1 MPTTLDLDV
10 TVLSGLNHIDALL
23 DKGPDWNFVTTEA
36 NTIVYTFSVL
46 AGNEVGQG
54 GQQAFS
60 VGQQGA
66 ARSALQYISA
76 LTGINF
82 AETAEGGAAQLHL
95 ANVDLD
101 GAATSGLCSWATST
115 YVNPVDNT
123 IVSHDVDAYV
133 YLDNVEW
140 RAANANLGAGAQG
153 YETLLHE
160 LGHML
165 GLKHPFESDIR
176 LPASQDTTLY
186 TLMSY
191 NEAGGPYAQFRPY
204 DIAALDWMYGRDGFK
219 GALGIGSATG
229 ARYITGTNLSDTL
242 TGTQFDDTL
251 NGDGGNDMLYGG
263 AGNDTAVFAGTRS
276 SYSFTLL
283 ESGSLSATGP
293 EGTDT
298 FSSVELF
305 HFTDGNFQYAQ
316 LTDTTPPLPPTQS
329 VSKNAAGYIGGNTPF
344 FFGIGEAGAK
354 IEVFSGATLLGT
366 TTVDAKGFW
375 NLTSTQLADGTYTV
389 FSKATDASGNVSGPS
404 ANLSFSVDAHPP
416 AAPTAAVTTNGAG
429 LADGNQPF
437 FTGNAEAGTVID
449 LVNGGSVI
457 GQTVANASGIW
468 SLTPN
473 PLANGYF
480 EVIVRSTDV
489 ADNTTAAPTP
499 LAFNVFSPLNRTGTA
514 QDDTLTGSAGNNA
527 LEGLG
532 GVDTAVYAGPRGN
545 YGVDRSTN
553 GFTVTAALGTD
564 GHDSLLN
571 IERIQFSDVW
581 MAIDISGHGGQ
592 AYRVYKAAFNR
603 APDGPGVGFWMAKM
617 DQGVSLHDVA
627 AGFMA
632 SAEFT
637 TLYGSAP
644 STTTFVDKLYNNVLH
659 RPLDQAGFDFWVNAI
674 DVRGTARA
682 DVLASFS
689 ESAENQAQ
697 VIGSIQHGFE
707 FIPFT

>member
-140 RAANANLGAGAQG
+140 RAVNANLGAGAQG

-219 GALGIGSATG
+219 GALGIGSAT
-229 ARYITGTNLSDTL
+229 
-242 TGTQFDDTL
+242 
-251 NGDGGNDMLYGG
+251 
-263 AGNDTAVFAGTRS
+263 AVFSLVDAIVLRALPFDAAHADFAAHELHQPFRDRQAEPRS
-276 SYSFTLL
+276 AVL
-283 ESGSLSATGP
+283 
-293 EGTDT
+293 
-298 FSSVELF
+298 
-305 HFTDGNFQYAQ
+305 
-316 LTDTTPPLPPTQS
+316 
-329 VSKNAAGYIGGNTPF
+329 AGYRCIHLDEP
-344 FFGIGEAGAK
+344 
-354 IEVFSGATLLGT
+354 IE
-366 TTVDAKGFW
+366 D
-375 NLTSTQLADGTYTV
+375 
-389 FSKATDASGNVSGPS
+389 
-404 ANLSFSVDAHPP
+404 
-416 AAPTAAVTTNGAG
+416 AG
-429 LADGNQPF
+429 L
-437 FTGNAEAGTVID
+437 
-449 LVNGGSVI
+449 LV
-457 GQTVANASGIW
+457 A
-468 SLTPN
+468 
-473 PLANGYF
+473 
-480 EVIVRSTDV
+480 RDTD
-489 ADNTTAAPTP
+489 
-499 LAFNVFSPLNRTGTA
+499 
-514 QDDTLTGSAGNNA
+514 
-527 LEGLG
+527 
-532 GVDTAVYAGPRGN
+532 
-545 YGVDRSTN
+545 
-553 GFTVTAALGTD
+553 
-564 GHDSLLN
+564 
-571 IERIQFSDVW
+571 
-581 MAIDISGHGGQ
+581 
-592 AYRVYKAAFNR
+592 
-603 APDGPGVGFWMAKM
+603 PGVGDGETKPFAGRRRTLAGDPKT
-617 DQGVSLHDVA
+617 DRATRRELDRIVQQIQQDLPKPVLVADDEGGNVPCGRDV
-627 AGFMA
+627 
-632 SAEFT
+632 
-637 TLYGSAP
+637 
-644 STTTFVDKLYNNVLH
+644 K
-659 RPLDQAGFDFWVNAI
+659 R
-674 DVRGTARA
+674 
-682 DVLASFS
+682 
-689 ESAENQAQ
+689 
-697 VIGSIQHGFE
+697 
-707 FIPFT
+707 